1 MKLIISIVWYY
12 KNNIYRMFDI
22 KFTYDGKKIIFS
34 SETRRKTL
42 KDVVDWLHNNDEGKE
57 PYCPFCN
64 KQLDYGNDDTIKP
77 YEVDEDEY
85 PEDDDFKSNDESLK
99 KLVRKILDTTA
110 SNLFNSKLEEDDIE
124 EADPELISRI
134 GNMIQMWH
142 DQNR

>member
-1 MKLIISIVWYY
+1 MKHL
-12 KNNIYRMFDI
+12 
-22 KFTYDGKKIIFS
+22 KKYN
-34 SETRRKTL
+34 EHDNYCT
-42 KDVVDWLHNNDEGKE
+42 NCNGEGKE